1 MSEVRCQVTQDPAA
15 SEEHYGP
22 AASGGHCQVA
32 QGPGVNEERCRAVHG
47 LPEEEEESTGS
58 EDENGGS
65 ACEDMQDVASKNG
78 MHLGPAPFEDLRR
91 QVLTKSTEPSPISSD
106 GTPTFL
112 CDRPKL
118 RAACAKLTAG
128 VDNKGLDLITR

>member
-1 MSEVRCQVTQDPAA
+1 MSEVHHQVTQDPAA

-22 AASGGHCQVA
+22 AASGGHCQVM

-65 ACEDMQDVASKNG
+65 ASARC
-78 MHLGPAPFEDLRR
+78 
-91 QVLTKSTEPSPISSD
+91 
-106 GTPTFL
+106 
-112 CDRPKL
+112 
-118 RAACAKLTAG
+118 
-128 VDNKGLDLITR
+128 